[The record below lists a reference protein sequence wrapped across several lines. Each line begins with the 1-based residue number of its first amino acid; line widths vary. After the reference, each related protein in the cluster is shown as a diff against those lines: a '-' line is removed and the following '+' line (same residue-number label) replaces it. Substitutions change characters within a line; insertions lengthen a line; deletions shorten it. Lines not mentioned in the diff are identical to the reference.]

1 MSAQLTVIR
10 NFVADGLRQEFG
22 LDAKVE
28 AARHKVLDSRT
39 LPAVLVYTNSET
51 VTSTRSLAPRFRRYV
66 REVEL
71 NIEVITDGGK
81 SKNLGSELAD
91 ELDALCE
98 RVEAWLFEREEQPDV
113 WVECLYKR
121 SETGIA
127 EESDNPATTRTLVFS
142 VEYHDQAPK
151 ARAEELEPFTTLNVA
166 QDLAPSDGQ
175 IDAEDTVE
183 IPQ

>member
-1 MSAQLTVIR
+1 MSAKLAIIR

-28 AARHKVLDSRT
+28 AARHKALDSRT
-39 LPAVLVYTNSET
+39 MPAVLVYTDSES
-51 VTSTRSLAPRFRRYV
+51 VTKTRALAPRFRLYV

-71 NIEVITDGGK
+71 NIEIVTDGGK
-81 SKNLGSELAD
+81 GKNLGSEIAD
-91 ELDALCE
+91 DLDALCE
-98 RVEAWLFEREEQPDV
+98 RVEAWMFPREEQEGI

-121 SETGIA
+121 SDGAIA
-127 EESDNPATTRTLVFS
+127 QESDNPAATRTLVFS

-151 ARAEELEPFTTLNVA
+151 PRAEELGPFSTLHVE